1 VVPISDLFKWKM
13 LFSATRFTIEKIEVS
28 REEIL
33 SGFEFVQGLFGIV
46 LWGGYLYVAWLRTV
60 LILVQFKFIIPEL

>member
-1 VVPISDLFKWKM
+1 VVPISDLLKWKM
-13 LFSATRFTIEKIEVS
+13 LFSATRFTVEEIEVS
-28 REEIL
+28 CEEIL

-60 LILVQFKFIIPEL
+60 LILVQNKFIEPEL

>member
-1 VVPISDLFKWKM
+1 MVPISDLFKWKL

-46 LWGGYLYVAWLRTV
+46 LWGGYLYGAWPRTV
-60 LILVQFKFIIPEL
+60 LTLIEFKIIVPEL